1 LISFSHIHVI
11 KYETDGYTKDN
22 LGYTR
27 IGLGDSNNN
36 SFLFNHCIRIAAP
49 TSCFHVLKKPNPGII
64 AGECYTG
71 EIPPEEFEDREYKLD
86 QPLLFEKSRD
96 NRAFLTK
103 TNSVMPNFTDNL
115 LKWLG

>member
-1 LISFSHIHVI
+1 LIPFSHVHVI
-11 KYETDGYTKDN
+11 KYEGDGYSADN

-36 SFLFNHCIRIAAP
+36 SFFFDHCIRPRAL

-64 AGECYTG
+64 KGECYTG
-71 EIPPEEFEDREYKLD
+71 EIPSEEIEDRKYMLD

-96 NRAFLTK
+96 NSAFLTK
-103 TNSVMPNFTDNL
+103 TNSLMPNFTDNL
-115 LKWLG
+115 LKWIG